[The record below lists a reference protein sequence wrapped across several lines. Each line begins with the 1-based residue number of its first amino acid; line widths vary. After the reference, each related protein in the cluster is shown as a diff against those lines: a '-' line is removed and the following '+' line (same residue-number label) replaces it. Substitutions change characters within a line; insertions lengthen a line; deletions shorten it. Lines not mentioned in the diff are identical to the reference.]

1 MTSQEKSTSSEEVRT
16 AVEPLDIHLRAYA
29 QPLSQKQSTVTNA
42 RSRTLEPSQW
52 TLVFDTETTTD
63 PSQRLRIGSYCL
75 CKGPEVAERGLF
87 HEAGVLSGEELELL
101 RRYAKKRDLK
111 LLTRA
116 EFVDQVFLKIGYN
129 CKATIV
135 GFNLPFDISRIAIGH
150 HSARGSMRG
159 GFSFKLTEL
168 PYHPRVQVKHL
179 SSRQALIQF
188 TVPATQPRSRGVRNR
203 ELMQRKRRGF
213 FVDVRTLGA
222 ALLGKTDSLETL
234 SATLEVDTPKS
245 RSDGHG
251 KALTEDYLDYAV
263 GDVETTWQCYCK
275 LVDRYTQ
282 LGLKGT
288 PPQKIFSEASVGK
301 AYLREMGIKPWQKV
315 QPDFPPELIGTI
327 MSTYFGGRAEVRIR
341 REIRQVIYCDFL
353 SMYPTV
359 CALMNLW
366 RFVTANG
373 VDWRDST
380 AETRDLL
387 RTISLEELYDKD
399 TWQRLPVLVQVSPDA
414 DMFPIRAKYGYDNQ
428 TTIGLNFLTSDQPL
442 WFTLADCIASK
453 LLTGKSPKVIR
464 AITFDPTEIQGDL
477 KLVQIMGNSDFTID
491 PAKSDFYLRTI
502 DLRTSIKSQIPS
514 ARGSNREKLDRTQQ
528 FLKLLANST
537 SYGVFVEINVD
548 KQDQLADVRI
558 QGGTSSYV
566 TKSRNIEKPGPFFH
580 PLLATLI
587 TGAARLML
595 ALCQRR
601 VVDQGLDWAFCDT
614 DSMAIAKSD
623 AMRSEEFADRVTQIT
638 QTFGSLNPYWK
649 QQTVLQIEDVN
660 YSGNSKT
667 LRKLFCFAVSAKRY
681 ALFNND
687 VKGSIEIRKVSG
699 HGLGHMR
706 PPYLDS
712 VATNVPSAKRPL
724 AEIGVPKWQHD
735 VWHCVIDAAI
745 KGRPDQVDLEGLPGM
760 NAAAFS
766 RYAATTPKLLR
777 WFATH
782 NASAEENEQVRPF
795 NFLLAASVRN
805 SLTMN
810 CDPSALPTV
819 GDCEVHRSDRIRP
832 VAPFE
837 VDPEVAA
844 AKCFDRETGHSV
856 PARLL
861 KTYADALS
869 HFHIHPE
876 TKFLNAEAYDRGPT
890 KPRHIEVRGVC
901 NIGKE
906 ANNLDAR
913 VVLGDIGHD
922 DVEYGNS
929 PQDQELKLAEIKQA
943 ASRHGMAKLARIAG
957 VSSRHVASIV
967 HGASDPRMLLQQ
979 KLLDAASQLDET
991 RSSAEVENTR
1001 LVIQLQLLCEELAV
1015 GEIAY
1020 RSGVDRSNLAKMLKQ
1035 QRSLSKSLRSWLNQM
1050 RRQ

>member
-1 MTSQEKSTSSEEVRT
+1 
-16 AVEPLDIHLRAYA
+16 
-29 QPLSQKQSTVTNA
+29 
-42 RSRTLEPSQW
+42 
-52 TLVFDTETTTD
+52 
-63 PSQRLRIGSYCL
+63 
-75 CKGPEVAERGLF
+75 
-87 HEAGVLSGEELELL
+87 
-101 RRYAKKRDLK
+101 
-111 LLTRA
+111 
-116 EFVDQVFLKIGYN
+116 
-129 CKATIV
+129 
-135 GFNLPFDISRIAIGH
+135 
-150 HSARGSMRG
+150 
-159 GFSFKLTEL
+159 
-168 PYHPRVQVKHL
+168 
-179 SSRQALIQF
+179 
-188 TVPATQPRSRGVRNR
+188 
-203 ELMQRKRRGF
+203 MQRKRRGF

-288 PPQKIFSEASVGK
+288 PPHKIFSEASVGK

-442 WFTLADCIASK
+442 WFTLADCVASK

-477 KLVQIMGNSDFTID
+477 KPVQIMGNRDFTID

-502 DLRTSIKSQIPS
+502 DLRTSIKSQIAS

-548 KQDQLADVRI
+548 KQDLLADVRI
-558 QGGTSSYV
+558 HGGTSSYA

-595 ALCQRR
+595 ALCQRQ
-601 VVDQGLDWAFCDT
+601 VIDQGLDWAFCDT
-614 DSMAIAKSD
+614 DSMAIAKSED
-623 AMRSEEFADRVTQIT
+623 LNSKEFADRVTQISEA
-638 QTFGSLNPYWK
+638 FASLNPYQK
-649 QQTVLQIEDVN
+649 PQSVLQIEDVN
-660 YSGNSKT
+660 YTGNGKA
-667 LRKLFCFAVSAKRY
+667 LHKLFCFAVSAKRY

-687 VKGSIEIRKVSG
+687 ARGNIEIRQASG

-706 PPYLDS
+706 PPYFDG
-712 VATNVPSAKRPL
+712 VVTNIPSAKRPF
-724 AEIGVPKWQHD
+724 AEIGVAQWQHD
-735 VWHCVIDAAI
+735 VWYCVIDAALNCH
-745 KGRPDQVDLEGLPGM
+745 PDQVDLSGLPGM

-777 WFATH
+777 WFASY
-782 NASAEENEQVRPF
+782 NADAAENEQVWPF
-795 NFLLAASVRN
+795 NFLLAGSVKN

-810 CDPSALPTV
+810 CNLSALPTSN
-819 GDCEVHRSDRIRP
+819 DCEVIRSNRMRP

-837 VDPEVAA
+837 VEAKVAA
-844 AKCFDRETGHSV
+844 AKCFDRETGQSV
-856 PARLL
+856 PAQRL
-861 KTYADALS
+861 KTYADALQ

-890 KPRHIEVRGVC
+890 QPRHIYVRGVC

-913 VVLGDIGHD
+913 VVLGDLGDD

-929 PQDQELKLAEIKQA
+929 PQDQELKLAEIKRA

-967 HGASDPRMLLQQ
+967 HSACTPSEPIQQQLLS
-979 KLLDAASQLDET
+979 AVSQLDAT
-991 RSSAEVENTR
+991 RASEEVKNTR
-1001 LVIQLQLLCEELAV
+1001 LLLKLQSLCDKV
-1015 GEIAY
+1015 GVKEVAH
-1020 RSGVDRSNLAKMLKQ
+1020 RSGVDASNLIKILN
-1035 QRSLSKSLRSWLNQM
+1035 QRRPLPNSMRTWLNGVF
-1050 RRQ
+1050 RF